1 MAAGSHSRP
10 TCREMGGGGFKARS
24 RLWCE
29 LACEQLSGERPSMV
43 AAISIPAPLLAGGVA
58 PRLCLPVGV
67 AAEIVA
73 AEPSLGVVV
82 HGLVVRVWP
91 QPRPVLTRDPVLRCA
106 DLSPVVRAV
115 GKGVAL
121 TCEAADVKCKPRGG
135 CKWRWRH
142 RSRGSSR
149 SRPSRTLRKWK
160 VVVLAL
166 PQKQHYK
173 PKTSKIL
180 RKLHQR
186 IFRKLF
192 LVYTCIITQK

>member
-1 MAAGSHSRP
+1 
-10 TCREMGGGGFKARS
+10 
-24 RLWCE
+24 
-29 LACEQLSGERPSMV
+29 MV

-121 TCEAADVKCKPRGG
+121 TCEGAAAVKCKPEG
-135 CKWRWRH
+135 WVQMAVAA
-142 RSRGSSR
+142 
-149 SRPSRTLRKWK
+149 P
-160 VVVLAL
+160 
-166 PQKQHYK
+166 
-173 PKTSKIL
+173 
-180 RKLHQR
+180 
-186 IFRKLF
+186 
-192 LVYTCIITQK
+192 